1 MCVSSLERENAIQVD
16 QSRKSCKILKL
27 EDITLILKKNFIN
40 LLEYQFLYLWP
51 VVIIFWINVQLFS
64 MFRIWKRKEA

>member
-40 LLEYQFLYLWP
+40 LLEYQFLYLWH

-64 MFRIWKRKEA
+64 MFRIWKRKEV